1 MAIDMHAHWVPR
13 RLMSES
19 KAGRD
24 WYGWR
29 ILQDGAGR
37 EYASLGQHMLLF
49 SASQGTLDDPMD
61 RAKRREAEDGITF
74 EALMLTGLFWNYH
87 LPEDAAV
94 RACREVNEEVAEVQR
109 AYPDRFCGMALLPMQ
124 HQKAAL
130 AELEY
135 ASGKLNLRTIAI
147 ASNVRNLNLDEPSV
161 LPVIE
166 AAAKMGLSI
175 CVHPTIW
182 DKAADARLPR
192 YSFANSFGAPLEFE
206 HRGDVAGLQRVVRPS
221 SGRASHVHSGGRLD
235 PFRGREAR
243 STLSYPSRWPSH
255 EAQAGRVFAP
265 DVLRLPRS

>member
-49 SASQGTLDDPMD
+49 SASQGTLDDPMG

-135 ASGKLNLRTIAI
+135 ASGKLNLRDDCDRQQRSQSQSRRA
-147 ASNVRNLNLDEPSV
+147 VG
-161 LPVIE
+161 
-166 AAAKMGLSI
+166 AA
-175 CVHPTIW
+175 C
-182 DKAADARLPR
+182 D
-192 YSFANSFGAPLEFE
+192 
-206 HRGDVAGLQRVVRPS
+206 RGGGEDGGVDMRP
-221 SGRASHVHSGGRLD
+221 
-235 PFRGREAR
+235 
-243 STLSYPSRWPSH
+243 
-255 EAQAGRVFAP
+255 P
-265 DVLRLPRS
+265 DDLG

>member
-19 KAGRD
+19 QAGRD

-29 ILQDGAGR
+29 ILQDGADR

-49 SASQGTLDDPMD
+49 SASQGTLDDPMG

-135 ASGKLNLRTIAI
+135 ATGKLNLRTIAI

-166 AAAKMGLSI
+166 EAAKMGCRYASTRRSGI
-175 CVHPTIW
+175 
-182 DKAADARLPR
+182 RPR
-192 YSFANSFGAPLEFE
+192 MLVCRATALRIRSAP
-206 HRGDVAGLQRVVRPS
+206 RWSQALQRCRWSTAVCSTAIRTC
-221 SGRASHVHSGGRLD
+221 ASCSL
-235 PFRGREAR
+235 RGA
-243 STLSYPSRWPSH
+243 
-255 EAQAGRVFAP
+255 AGSISELAGSINAIIRVPMAIP
-265 DVLRLPRS
+265 